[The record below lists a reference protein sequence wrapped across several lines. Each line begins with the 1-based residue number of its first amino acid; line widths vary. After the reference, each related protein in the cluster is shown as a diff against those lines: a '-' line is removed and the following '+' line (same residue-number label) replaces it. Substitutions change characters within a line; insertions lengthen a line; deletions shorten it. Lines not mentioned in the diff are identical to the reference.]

1 MAEIQQ
7 HVARIGLMVIGL
19 GNYWEQFPGMKE
31 GILNTHGRLAQ
42 LLKGQGEI
50 VPAGLVDSVA
60 TARNAED
67 LFSKSQVD
75 IVFCHLATYANSE
88 TLLPAVASLD
98 VPIVLLNV
106 QPVKALDLT
115 QVNTIADWLGV
126 GVTCAGLP
134 EMTAVLLRSGK
145 RFSTITGHL
154 DNDAILDQR
163 LRQWCSIATLHRRLV
178 SQSIALL
185 GRPFAGMLDLN
196 VDETHLLN
204 KFGTFI
210 HHLDWD
216 DIIAELANVTDA
228 DKELGIARIESLFDF
243 PTSLDREE
251 VNSIAT
257 FYGAFSRFVS
267 RYNLCGIASHY
278 EGESSGERAELLA
291 ALNPV
296 LSLLMADGIA
306 CPVEGDIKAGI
317 AMLILKSIAGSTTL
331 AELYSMDFEDD
342 ICFIGHS
349 GAGDPAISS
358 KKPSLSAS
366 EVFHGKSGKGFLTQ
380 FYPETGPVTLVS
392 VTQDARGDYR
402 MIAAEGVVE
411 DGPTLS
417 LGDTNCRVRF
427 SCGLRDF
434 VERWSSYGP
443 THHGALGLGEHVEA
457 LGRVSIGLGIP
468 LEIVC

>member
-1 MAEIQQ
+1 MVAIKQ
-7 HVARIGLMVIGL
+7 HTARIGLMVVGL

-31 GILNTHGRLAQ
+31 GVMDAHRRLGRL
-42 LLKGQGEI
+42 LEGQGEI
-50 VPAGLVDSVA
+50 AAAGLVDSVA
-60 TARNAED
+60 AARKAEER
-67 LFSKSQVD
+67 FVKSQVD
-75 IVFCHLATYANSE
+75 IVFCHLGTYANSE

-98 VPIVLLNV
+98 VPIILLNV

-115 QVNTIADWLGV
+115 KVDTIADWLGV

-145 RFSTITGHL
+145 RFATVTGHL
-154 DNDAILDQR
+154 ENDAILDRR
-163 LRQWCSIATLHRRLV
+163 LLEWCSIATLRRRLV

-185 GRPFAGMLDLN
+185 GRPYAGMLDLN
-196 VDETHLLN
+196 VDETRLQNQL
-204 KFGTFI
+204 GPYI

-216 DIIAELANVTDA
+216 DIIAELANVTDS
-228 DKELGIARIESLFDF
+228 DKEHGAARIESLFDF
-243 PTSLDREE
+243 SASVTQEE
-251 VNSIAT
+251 IDSIAV
-257 FYGAFSRFVS
+257 FYSASRRFVS
-267 RYNLCGIASHY
+267 RYNLCAIASHF
-278 EGESSGERAELLA
+278 EGEPSGKRGELLA

-317 AMLILKSIAGSTTL
+317 AMLILKSIAGSATL

-349 GAGDPAISS
+349 GAGDPAISAR
-358 KKPSLSAS
+358 KPSLAVS
-366 EVFHGKSGKGFLTQ
+366 EVFHGKSGKGYLTQ

-392 VTQDARGDYR
+392 VTQDERGDYR

-411 DGPTLS
+411 DGPTLR

-434 VERWSSYGP
+434 VEQWSSYGP
-443 THHGALGLGEHVEA
+443 THHGALCIGSHLET
-457 LGRVSIGLGIP
+457 LGRVSVGLGIP
-468 LEIVC
+468 LETVC

>member
-1 MAEIQQ
+1 MIETKQPA
-7 HVARIGLMVIGL
+7 ARIGLMVIGL

-31 GILNTHGRLAQ
+31 GILNTHGCLAQ
-42 LLKGQGEI
+42 LLEGQGEI
-50 VPAGLVDSVA
+50 VAAGLVDSVA
-60 TARNAED
+60 AARKAEE
-67 LFSKSQVD
+67 LFTKSEVD

-88 TLLPAVASLD
+88 TLLPAVACLD
-98 VPIVLLNV
+98 VPVVLLNV

-115 QVNTIADWLGV
+115 KVKTIADWLGV
-126 GVTCAGLP
+126 GVTCACLP
-134 EMTAVLLRSGK
+134 EMTAVLIRSGK

-154 DNDAILDQR
+154 DDDAILKQR
-163 LRQWCSIATLHRRLV
+163 LREWCSIAKLRRRLN
-178 SQSIALL
+178 SRSIALL
-185 GRPFAGMLDLN
+185 GRPYAGMLDLN

-216 DIIAELANVTDA
+216 DIIAELVHVTDA
-228 DKELGIARIESLFDF
+228 DKEAGIARIESLFDF
-243 PTSLDREE
+243 PASLDREE
-251 VNSIAT
+251 VNSIAA
-257 FYGAFSRFVS
+257 FYGAFSRVVS
-267 RYNLCGIASHY
+267 RYNLCAIASHF
-278 EGESSGERAELLA
+278 EGESSGKRAELLA

-296 LSLLMADGIA
+296 LSLLMADGVA

-317 AMLILKSIAGSTTL
+317 ALLILRSIAGSATL

-358 KKPSLSAS
+358 RKPSLSVS
-366 EVFHGKSGKGFLTQ
+366 EVFHGKSGKGYLTQ
-380 FYPETGPVTLVS
+380 FYPQTGPVTLVS

-411 DGPTLS
+411 EGPTLG

-443 THHGALGLGEHVEA
+443 THHGALGLGTHLGT
-457 LGRVSIGLGIP
+457 LGRVSVGLGIP
-468 LEIVC
+468 LEVVC